1 MMDDH
6 LQASEAEVVGAVVR
20 WGEVV
25 VARRGEGEV
34 GFSIKIQS
42 DGFALH
48 LCYFHDPCRCSTSLC
63 LTLGKEEGGEGKEFV
78 TEK

>member
-34 GFSIKIQS
+34 DISI
-42 DGFALH
+42 
-48 LCYFHDPCRCSTSLC
+48 TSQ
-63 LTLGKEEGGEGKEFV
+63 
-78 TEK
+78 

>member
-1 MMDDH
+1 MDDH

-34 GFSIKIQS
+34 GFSITNQKNR
-42 DGFALH
+42 FALH
-48 LCYFHDPCRCSTSLC
+48 LCHFHDPCRCSTSLC
-63 LTLGKEEGGEGKEFV
+63 LTLEKEEGGGGKEFV
-78 TEK
+78 IEK

>member
-34 GFSIKIQS
+34 GVRSQFNRM
-42 DGFALH
+42 DL
-48 LCYFHDPCRCSTSLC
+48 LCICATCSTSLC

>member
-34 GFSIKIQS
+34 GIRSEFNRMDLLCICATFTILVVAAHH
-42 DGFALH
+42 FAS
-48 LCYFHDPCRCSTSLC
+48 PWKKRRAAKGRSL
-63 LTLGKEEGGEGKEFV
+63 
-78 TEK
+78 

>member
-1 MMDDH
+1 MMEDH

-34 GFSIKIQS
+34 GFLIYSNRMDLLCICATSTILVVAAHH
-42 DGFALH
+42 FAS
-48 LCYFHDPCRCSTSLC
+48 PWEKRRAAKGRSL
-63 LTLGKEEGGEGKEFV
+63 
-78 TEK
+78 

>member
-1 MMDDH
+1 MMEDH

-34 GFSIKIQS
+34 GISIIIQS
-42 DGFALH
+42 DGFGLH
-48 LCYFHDPCRCSTSLC
+48 LCYIHVLVVAAHHSASPWEKRRAAKRRSL
-63 LTLGKEEGGEGKEFV
+63 
-78 TEK
+78 